1 MVAGL
6 LFEDNYM
13 GLDKQLELDI
23 KDAIL
28 SVIEKRVDNGN
39 PPDRR
44 EMSLILI
51 NYAARW
57 LTKDILE

>member
-1 MVAGL
+1 VVAGL